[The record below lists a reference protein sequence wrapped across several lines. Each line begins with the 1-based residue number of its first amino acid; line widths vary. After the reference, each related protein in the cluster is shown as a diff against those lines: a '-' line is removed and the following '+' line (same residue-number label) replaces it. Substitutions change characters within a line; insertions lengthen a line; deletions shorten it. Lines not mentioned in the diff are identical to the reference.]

1 MDSGGGDS
9 KPNTPKKMRQEMRLR
24 TMELSDKWQKKWN
37 EHTVECHLLSPS
49 LPLWRDDFPF
59 RQSSE
64 MHKGDREKK
73 SQIVPLT
80 ERVLSGF

>member
-73 SQIVPLT
+73 VRLY
-80 ERVLSGF
+80 L